1 MSDSMDN
8 EMTGVEIAIVG
19 MAGRFPDAPDVEAFW
34 RNIRDGVESV
44 RRFDDETLRARGVPA
59 DLLADPGYVRA
70 GVVLEDMDRFDAG
83 FFGYSP
89 RDAEQLDPQQRLFLE
104 TAWQALEHAGYS
116 GAAPALTGVYAGS
129 GASLYLLRH
138 LLPMVDWR
146 ASDVSSLL
154 GLMNGNDKDS
164 LATRVAY
171 KLDLRGPA
179 VSVQTACS
187 TSLVAVHLA
196 CRGLLNYEADMAL
209 AGGVWLNLLQE
220 GGYRYQPGAILSPDG
235 HCRAFDA
242 EAAGTVLGSGAG
254 IVVLKRLADA
264 LADGDTIHA
273 VIKGSALNNDGAAKV
288 GYTAPSVDGQA
299 EAILAAQAMA
309 EVSADSIGY
318 VETHGTGTTLGD
330 PIEIAAL
337 TQAFRAGTQRRGYC
351 AIGSVKTNIGHLDA
365 AAGVTG
371 LIKAALAL
379 GHKTLPPSLNFRE
392 PNPQIGFAESPFY
405 VNTEAR
411 PWPASGAPRRAG
423 VSSFGMGGT
432 NVHVILEEA
441 PAPSAAAAAAREDAG
456 LRLLVL
462 SARSATALDAAAE
475 RLAAHL
481 RQHPQ
486 QALADVA
493 HTLRAGRE
501 RFAHRAVALARD
513 PADAARVLA
522 SRAPDAFFSGQV
534 LSERPTL
541 AFLFPGQGAQ
551 HLDMGR
557 ALYER
562 EALFRETLDRCCALL
577 APHLGLDL
585 RELLF
590 AAADESAAAARLEQT
605 AITQPALFAVEY
617 AMAQLWMSWGVQ
629 PDALL
634 GHSIGEYVAACLAGV
649 FSLEDALA
657 LVAARG
663 RLLQA
668 TARGA
673 MLAVSLPEAE
683 LCARMP
689 AGCDLAAVNA
699 ADLCVLAG
707 PSAAIE
713 AAERDLADRGV
724 AVRRLHVSR
733 AFHSA
738 LVEPMLGEFE
748 TLLARVALGAPR
760 IPFVSNLSGRWIT
773 AEEACSPDYWVR
785 HVRGTVRFADGL
797 GELLGKPDRILLEVG
812 PGETLSA
819 LARRHPQ
826 AGARPVLA
834 TQCHPQRRALNAEQ
848 PARCLAQLWLSGVA
862 IDAAGLFG
870 GERPRRVPLPTY
882 PFERQ
887 SYWIAAPSGEAAGR
901 PLPPA
906 TSRRDIADWFHVP
919 AWKRSEAAEPT
930 EQSGS
935 VLLLSDA
942 HGLGERLARHL
953 QAAQRPV
960 IRVERGAEFARLGER
975 LYAVRPGEREDFER
989 LLRAVEAESGPLA
1002 DICHLWSLDPAGLP
1016 APDEV
1021 LVRGFHSLLALAQA
1035 LEATAPA
1042 DGRRGV
1048 VLSVVANQVED
1059 VTGVEPLCAEK
1070 ATLHGPCKV
1079 IPQEYPHIACR
1090 LIDVVLP
1097 PAGSAAEERLAG
1109 QIAAEMATRIEPQ
1122 EGTPVLAYRG
1132 PHRWLKTFEPVRR
1145 DGADSPRLR
1154 RQGVYLI
1161 SGGLGGIGLALARHL
1176 AGNWQARL
1184 VLLGRSALP
1193 PRDQWPACIASAERD
1208 AALAARLQQLLE
1220 LEALGAEVLVLQADV
1235 ADPAQLRQAIDAA
1248 RRRFGALHGVLHA
1261 AGAAGGGVLAGKSRA
1276 DAEKVF
1282 APKLQGTRHLLEALA
1297 DETPDFVLLCSSL
1310 TAITGGFGQADY
1322 CAANCFLDALAA
1334 EASRQADRFV
1344 LSVNWD
1350 TWRETGMAAGQRLPE
1365 EVGIAPE
1372 QGGRLL
1378 EALLGGPQTAQT
1390 LVSTLDLERQFAQ
1403 MRTSELAER
1412 LLSEPVARRQQ
1423 HARPALQT
1431 EYVAPD
1437 GELEEDLAALWSEF
1451 LGISPIGVDD
1461 NLFELGGD
1469 SLLAIQLL
1477 ARVRSAYGV
1486 ELHPA
1491 ALFRTPTVA
1500 ALAMLVETRLI
1511 EEIEDAETA

>member
-1 MSDSMDN
+1 MSDAMDN

-44 RRFDDETLRARGVPA
+44 RSFDDEALRARGVPA
-59 DLLADPGYVRA
+59 ELLADPGYVRA

-104 TAWQALEHAGYS
+104 TAWQALEHAGYA
-116 GAAPALTGVYAGS
+116 GAAPLLTGVYAGS

-138 LLPMVDWR
+138 LLPAVDWR

-187 TSLVAVHLA
+187 TSLAAVHLA

-309 EVSADSIGY
+309 GVSADSIGY
-318 VETHGTGTTLGD
+318 VETHGTGTSLGD

-337 TQAFRAGTQRRGYC
+337 TQAFRASSQRRGYC

-379 GHKTLPPSLNFRE
+379 GHRTLPPSLNFRE
-392 PNPQIGFAESPFY
+392 PNPQIDFAESPFY
-405 VNTEAR
+405 VNTETR
-411 PWPASGAPRRAG
+411 PWPACEGPRRAG

-441 PAPSAAAAAAREDAG
+441 PAPSAARQGDG
-456 LRLLVL
+456 LRLLAL
-462 SARSATALDAAAE
+462 SARSEAALDAAAG

-481 RQHPQ
+481 KQHPQ

-493 HTLRAGRE
+493 HTLHAGRE
-501 RFAHRAVALARD
+501 RFALRAVALARD
-513 PADAARVLA
+513 PADAARVLET
-522 SRAPDAFFSGQV
+522 RAPDAFFSGRV

-590 AAADESAAAARLEQT
+590 AAAADESAAAARLEQT

-617 AMAQLWMSWGVQ
+617 AMAQLWISWGVQ

-649 FSLEDALA
+649 FALEDALA

-668 TARGA
+668 TEAGA

-683 LCARMP
+683 LCARLP

-713 AAERDLADRGV
+713 AAERQLAERGV

-748 TLLARVALGAPR
+748 SLLSRIALGTPR
-760 IPFVSNLSGRWIT
+760 IPFVSNLSGRWIS
-773 AEEACSPDYWVR
+773 AEEACSPGYWVR

-797 GELLGKPDRILLEVG
+797 DELLGKPDRILLEVG

-819 LARRHPQ
+819 LARRHRQ
-826 AGARPVLA
+826 AGTRPVLA
-834 TQCHPQRRALNAEQ
+834 SQCHPQRRELNADQ
-848 PARCLAQLWLSGVA
+848 PARCLAQLWLAGLA
-862 IDAAGLFG
+862 IDVPGLFG
-870 GERPRRVPLPTY
+870 GERARRVPLPTY

-887 SYWIAAPSGEAAGR
+887 SYWIAAPGGEAGR
-901 PLPPA
+901 ALPPR
-906 TSRRDIADWFHVP
+906 TGRREVADWFQVP
-919 AWKRSEAAEPT
+919 AWTRSEAAEPT
-930 EQSGS
+930 QQSGS
-935 VLLLSDA
+935 VLLLGDA
-942 HGLGERLARHL
+942 HGLGERLARQL

-960 IRVERGAEFARLGER
+960 IRVERGAQFARLGER
-975 LYAVRPGEREDFER
+975 HYALRPAERDDFER

-1016 APDEV
+1016 APDEA
-1021 LVRGFHSLLALAQA
+1021 LERGFHSLLALAQA

-1042 DGRRGV
+1042 DGRQSV
-1048 VLSVVANQVED
+1048 VLSVVANQLED
-1059 VTGVEPLCAEK
+1059 VAGSEPLCAEK

-1079 IPQEYPHIACR
+1079 IPLEYPHITCR

-1097 PAGSAAEERLAG
+1097 PAGDVAEERLAG
-1109 QIAAEMATRIEPQ
+1109 QLAAELATRIEPQ
-1122 EGTPVLAYRG
+1122 EGTPVLAFRG
-1132 PHRWLKTFEPVRR
+1132 PHRWRKTFESVRR
-1145 DGADSPRLR
+1145 DGAASPRLR

-1161 SGGLGGIGLALARHL
+1161 TGGLGGIGLALARHL

-1193 PRDQWPACIASAERD
+1193 PREQWPACLAAAERD

-1235 ADPAQLRQAIDAA
+1235 ADPAQLRQAVEAA
-1248 RRRFGALHGVLHA
+1248 RRRFGALHGVIHA
-1261 AGAAGGGVLAGKSRA
+1261 AGAAGGGLLAGRTRA
-1276 DAEKVF
+1276 EAGRVF
-1282 APKLQGTRHLLEALA
+1282 APKLQGTRNLLEALA
-1297 DETPDFVLLCSSL
+1297 GEAPDFVLLCSSL
-1310 TAITGGFGQADY
+1310 TAITGAFGQADY

-1334 EASRQADRFV
+1334 EASRQGDGFV

-1378 EALLGGPQTAQT
+1378 EALLGGPQAAQV

-1403 MRTSELAER
+1403 VRSSELAGR
-1412 LLSEPVARRQQ
+1412 LLPEPVARRQR

-1431 EYVAPD
+1431 AYLAPD

-1451 LGISPIGVDD
+1451 LGIAPIGVDD

-1491 ALFRTPTVA
+1491 ALFKTPTVA

-1511 EEIEDAETA
+1511 EEIENAETA